1 MRFRIF
7 FPFQHLTAELCRLI
21 VVKPLKMRF
30 HAAAGERL
38 PEIEI
43 GVDGA
48 VVSSVLPV
56 VAVGIVR
63 VEPIASSHLV
73 NMPEGG
79 DVIYLDDLKV
89 TQTLNK
95 DEYIIFPY
103 RKVASEESS
112 VLQAIVETPGSAAGD
127 FYSYTVNGYFPISID
142 PVYGDEI
149 LYGEE
154 SNEIY
159 VNAPDAVKAIDADK
173 AAKAYFAGDEL
184 RIENPAGEP
193 VYIYTVGGAIIKAD
207 VTGSAVV
214 TSRLTQKGV
223 YIVRVGNQAAKVVR

>member
-1 MRFRIF
+1 M
-7 FPFQHLTAELCRLI
+7 
-21 VVKPLKMRF
+21 
-30 HAAAGERL
+30 
-38 PEIEI
+38 
-43 GVDGA
+43 
-48 VVSSVLPV
+48 
-56 VAVGIVR
+56 
-63 VEPIASSHLV
+63 
-73 NMPEGG
+73 
-79 DVIYLDDLKV
+79 

-95 DEYIIFPY
+95 DEYIRFPY

-127 FYSYTVNGYFPISID
+127 FYSYTVNGYFPITID

-154 SNEIY
+154 SNEVY

-193 VYIYTVGGAIIKAD
+193 VYIYTIGGALIKAD